1 MTNEELL
8 NAVQEIL
15 RKEFTTFRSTVR
27 EEVNV
32 AISASEQRMRG
43 YIDERLTKF
52 EATVATID
60 GRLTNLEATTRAIDG
75 RLTNLEATTAVI
87 DDRLTNLETA
97 VVATATRLTRVEER
111 LTVIESTQRQ
121 IQGEMISI
129 RGDLVKVIAVLD
141 EASTYINELRTSQH
155 NLENKVDDSIA
166 ALRRT
171 VQKIA
176 DSVQLFS
183 KKFSDLMIDMNRR
196 LTAHEYLP
204 LKEAHPHSAA

>member
-15 RKEFTTFRSTVR
+15 RKELTTFRSTVR
-27 EEVNV
+27 EEINT
-32 AISASEQRMRG
+32 AISASEQRMRS
-43 YIDERLTKF
+43 YIDEWLTKF
-52 EATVATID
+52 EATIAVTDGRLINLETTTRAID
-60 GRLTNLEATTRAIDG
+60 ERLTNLEI
-75 RLTNLEATTAVI
+75 AV
-87 DDRLTNLETA
+87 A
-97 VVATATRLTRVEER
+97 ATATRLIRVEER